1 MIKDMNGVFAYR
13 CPYLTKRIAPKIE
26 DDGNMICVWKRPH
39 CINLSLQ
46 KAVQFVHGSCEE
58 LHLSRNLLVFT

>member
-46 KAVQFVHGSCEE
+46 KASAETYLCS
-58 LHLSRNLLVFT
+58 LDCHLTRGRIKP

>member
-13 CPYLTKRIAPKIE
+13 CPYLTKRIAPTIE

-46 KAVQFVHGSCEE
+46 KASAVRGNCI
-58 LHLSRNLLVFT
+58 